1 MAEEDAL
8 ARALDLARGYV
19 ASCTRRPVWATA
31 TLRELRA
38 ALGGPIPATPI
49 DPTDVIDALAR
60 AAEPGLVTTTGPRYF
75 GFVTGGAL
83 PATVAAEWLTAVW
96 DQPASLYVMSP
107 AAAVVEEVAAGWLID
122 LLGLPVVCSVGFV
135 TGCHMANFTA
145 LAVARHELLRR
156 AGWDVE
162 TDGLQGAPQLR
173 VIVGDEVHVSVIG
186 ALRLLGIGSKQVVR
200 VAADEQGRMRPDALE
215 AAFSGHRSVAQGS
228 STNDVAQGFSPA
240 NAPTIV
246 CAQAGNVNTGAFDPL
261 DAIADVTSRHQA
273 WLHVDGAFGL
283 WAAAS
288 GALKHH
294 VRGIERADSC
304 ATDAHKWLNVPYDS
318 GLVFVAHPEAH
329 RAAMSLSAAYLVRS
343 PEEPR
348 EPMDWVPESSR
359 RARGFAVY
367 AALRSLGRSG
377 VADLVDRCCRLAR
390 RFADRLGQEPS
401 IRILNDV
408 VLNQVLVRVVPA
420 AGDANAATRAALRL
434 VQEEGVCWLGGSRW
448 HDMDAMRISVSNWST
463 TDEDID
469 RSADSIIRAVR
480 QQA

>member
-1 MAEEDAL
+1 VAEEDAL
-8 ARALDLARGYV
+8 ARTLDLARAYI
-19 ASCTRRPVWATA
+19 ASRAERPVWPAA
-31 TLRELRA
+31 TLTALRD
-38 ALGGPIPATPI
+38 ALGGALPA
-49 DPTDVIDALAR
+49 DPVDPSTVIDALAR

-96 DQPASLYVMSP
+96 DQPAGLYVLSP
-107 AAAVVEEVAAGWLID
+107 AASVVEEVTGAWLID
-122 LLGLPVVCSVGFV
+122 LLGLPAGASVGFV

-145 LAVARHELLRR
+145 LAAARHELLRR

-162 TDGLQGAPQLR
+162 ADGLQGAPRLR

-186 ALRLLGIGSKQVVR
+186 ALRMLGIGGRQVVR
-200 VAADEQGRMRPDALE
+200 VAADDQGRLKPGALDAALT
-215 AAFSGHRSVAQGS
+215 GAQG
-228 STNDVAQGFSPA
+228 
-240 NAPTIV
+240 PTIV
-246 CAQAGNVNTGAFDPL
+246 CAQAGNVNSGAFDPV
-261 DAIADVTSRHQA
+261 DAIADLTSRHHA

-288 GALKHH
+288 GALRHH

-318 GLVFVAHPEAH
+318 GLVFTAHPAAH

-343 PEEPR
+343 AEEPR
-348 EPMDWVPESSR
+348 EPMDWTPESSR

-390 RFADRLGQEPS
+390 RFADRLRQEPT
-401 IRILNDV
+401 IQILNEV
-408 VLNQVLVRVVPA
+408 VLNQVLVRVVPPA
-420 AGDANAATRAALRL
+420 RDADAATREALRL
-434 VQEEGVCWLGGSRW
+434 VQEERVCWLGGSHW
-448 HDMDAMRISVSNWST
+448 HGMDAMRISVSNWST
-463 TDEDID
+463 TEDDID

-480 QQA
+480 SRSG